1 MRVEQETIDDKKDYR
16 SGARIGDQI
25 IFSPYHPHN
34 IDVGVF
40 DYSDITPN
48 KLYTVESLQS
58 NIDRNV
64 LIFIDDSGEE
74 NCGFGLHH
82 DVVNS
87 VHAPEPEFTPVHLI
101 LETPHEAALLTM
113 LIGSY
118 PITKLAEILGIP
130 PHKVSNSGNYVKL
143 KEICNKALP
152 NLNTNYRLSITTFN
166 ETMENN

>member
-1 MRVEQETIDDKKDYR
+1 MRVEQETIDDKKDYK

-34 IDVGVF
+34 IGVGVF

-48 KLYTVESLQS
+48 KLYTVVELQS
-58 NIDRNV
+58 DGVGNV
-64 LIFIDDSGEE
+64 AMFLDDVDVE

-87 VHAPEPEFTPVHLI
+87 VHAPEPEFAPVHLI

-118 PITKLAEILGIP
+118 PISKLAEIIGVLPNQI
-130 PHKVSNSGNYVKL
+130 NNYETYVKL
-143 KEICNKALP
+143 KAISDKALP
-152 NLNTNYRLSITTFN
+152 KVDTYYRLSITSSDN
-166 ETMENN
+166 TMENN